1 MKYERIIFH
10 NEGRFV
16 HQEKLLSAKKAG
28 IESTQQS
35 VIELPIKTTSG
46 RVVNESFTPS

>member
-16 HQEKLLSAKKAG
+16 HQEKLLSAEKAILKNKK
-28 IESTQQS
+28 
-35 VIELPIKTTSG
+35 
-46 RVVNESFTPS
+46 R